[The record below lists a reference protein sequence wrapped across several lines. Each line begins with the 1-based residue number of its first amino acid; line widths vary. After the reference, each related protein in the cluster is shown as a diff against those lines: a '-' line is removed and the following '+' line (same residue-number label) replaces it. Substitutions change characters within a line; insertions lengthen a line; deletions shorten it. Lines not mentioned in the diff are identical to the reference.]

1 MDLGSRLKGR
11 ESEEFYLSVVTASE
25 LLHGVHR
32 ASNDALRSQRSAYV
46 EGILSR
52 FPLLDIDVRTARM
65 HAQIWSSLRA
75 AGRMI
80 APNDF
85 WIAASALAHGLTV
98 VTGNVREFDRVPGLS
113 VESWR

>member
-1 MDLGSRLKGR
+1 
-11 ESEEFYLSVVTASE
+11 
-25 LLHGVHR
+25 
-32 ASNDALRSQRSAYV
+32 
-46 EGILSR
+46 
-52 FPLLDIDVRTARM
+52 
-65 HAQIWSSLRA
+65 LRA

-113 VESWR
+113 V